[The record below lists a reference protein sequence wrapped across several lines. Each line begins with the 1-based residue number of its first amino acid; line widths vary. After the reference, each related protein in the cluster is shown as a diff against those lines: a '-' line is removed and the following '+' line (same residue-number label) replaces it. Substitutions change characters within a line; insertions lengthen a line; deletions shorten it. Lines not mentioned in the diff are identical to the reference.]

1 MAADLITHIL
11 DDHELI
17 RTRFSLVEDAG
28 PDGREPLFRELVAL
42 LARHEAVE
50 SIVLHPTVHDHVPD
64 GAKLADARRAE
75 EQEAEAR
82 LAELEDMD
90 ASSDVFAAALAQL
103 RDEVLTH
110 AAAEERD
117 VLPQLRQHIDA
128 TELRRLGDQYERLR
142 AAAPTHPHPRSGQ
155 GTVSNLFGG
164 PILGLVDR
172 VRDALVDA
180 LGDAGDSRAPAASG
194 GHAYE
199 DWTVEQLQ
207 DRAAELDIDGR
218 SSMDK
223 AELIAAL
230 RRQNANA

>member
-1 MAADLITHIL
+1 MATDLVTHVL

-17 RTRFSLVEDAG
+17 RTRFSLLEDVG

-42 LARHEAVE
+42 LVQHEAVE
-50 SIVLHPTVHDHVPD
+50 SIVVHPTVHDHLPN

-75 EQEAEAR
+75 EQQAEQR

-90 ASSDVFAAALAQL
+90 PSSEVFVAALTQL
-103 RDEVLTH
+103 RDEVLEH

-117 VLPQLRQHIDA
+117 VLPQLRQHIA
-128 TELRRLGDQYERLR
+128 AAELERLGDRYERLK
-142 AAAPTHPHPRSGQ
+142 AAAPTHPHPSSGQ
-155 GTVSNLFGG
+155 HAAGNLFGG
-164 PILGLVDR
+164 PILGMVDR

-180 LGDAGDSRAPAASG
+180 VGGSGDARAPAASG

-207 DRAAELDIDGR
+207 DRARELQIEGR

-230 RRQNANA
+230 RRHNATT

>member
-1 MAADLITHIL
+1 MTTDLITHVL

-17 RTRFSLVEDAG
+17 RTRFSLLEDVG

-42 LARHEAVE
+42 LVQHEAVE
-50 SIVLHPTVHDHVPD
+50 SIVLHPTVHEHLPN
-64 GAKLADARRAE
+64 GSKLADARRTE
-75 EQEAEAR
+75 EQEAEER

-103 RDEVLTH
+103 RDEVLAH

-128 TELRRLGDQYERLR
+128 ADLQRLADRYERLK
-142 AAAPTHPHPRSGQ
+142 AAAPTRPHPTSGQ
-155 GTVSNLFGG
+155 GAVSNLFGG

-172 VRDALVDA
+172 VRDALLDEV
-180 LGDAGDSRAPAASG
+180 GDAGDARAPAASG

-207 DRAAELDIDGR
+207 DRAAELDIEGR
-218 SSMDK
+218 SSMSK
-223 AELIAAL
+223 AELITAL
-230 RRQNANA
+230 RRHNVNA